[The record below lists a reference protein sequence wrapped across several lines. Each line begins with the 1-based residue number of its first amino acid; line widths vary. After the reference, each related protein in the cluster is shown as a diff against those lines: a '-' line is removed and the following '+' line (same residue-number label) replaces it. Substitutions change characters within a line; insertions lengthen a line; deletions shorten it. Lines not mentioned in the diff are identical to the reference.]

1 MENLRLN
8 NFILWCK
15 GWYWPVKY
23 ELPIFEQ
30 AKKALYLDGYEFI
43 THENNVLEI
52 ITSFVDDLV
61 ESKTIKPIKTQ
72 IIFQKINYYKYYYKS
87 TDNEALLWFFHDY
100 FAYEL
105 TSKELKLNPPT
116 YNRRLFKLGFRG
128 SSNIGDSYKMLN
140 CKAKKY
146 FNIKK

>member
-15 GWYWPVKY
+15 GWYRPVKD

-30 AKKALYLDGYEFI
+30 AKIALYLDGYEFI
-43 THENNVLEI
+43 THENKVLEI
-52 ITSFVDDLV
+52 ITLFVDDLV
-61 ESKTIKPIKTQ
+61 ESKIIKPIKTQ
-72 IIFQKINYYKYYYKS
+72 IIFQEINRYKYWYNS

-105 TSKELKLNPPT
+105 TNKELKLNPPT
-116 YNRRLFKLGFRG
+116 YDRRLFKLGFRG

-146 FNIKK
+146 FKIK

>member
-1 MENLRLN
+1 MEGLRLN

-15 GWYWPVKY
+15 GWYRPVKD

-30 AKKALYLDGYEFI
+30 AKIALYLDGYEFI
-43 THENNVLEI
+43 KHENDILNI
-52 ITSFVDDLV
+52 ITLFVDDLV
-61 ESKTIKPIKTQ
+61 ESKIIKPFRTQ
-72 IIFQKINYYKYYYKS
+72 IIFQQINRYKYWYQA

-105 TSKELKLNPPT
+105 TRKELKLNPPI
-116 YNRRLFKLGFRG
+116 YNRRLFKLGFKG
-128 SSNIGDSYKMLN
+128 SPNLGNSYKMLN

-146 FNIKK
+146 FKIKK

>member
-15 GWYWPVKY
+15 GWYRPVKD

-30 AKKALYLDGYEFI
+30 AKIALRLDGYELI
-43 THENNVLEI
+43 KHENDVLNI
-52 ITSFVDDLV
+52 VTLFVDDLV
-61 ESKTIKPIKTQ
+61 ESKTIRPFKTQ
-72 IIFQKINYYKYYYKS
+72 ILFQEINRYKYWYKA

-105 TSKELKLNPPT
+105 TRKELKLNPPI
-116 YNRRLFKLGFRG
+116 YNRRLFKLGFKG
-128 SSNIGDSYKMLN
+128 PHNLGNSYKMLN
-140 CKAKKY
+140 YKAK
-146 FNIKK
+146 NILK

>member
-15 GWYWPVKY
+15 GWYRPVKD

-30 AKKALYLDGYEFI
+30 AKIALRLDGYELI
-43 THENNVLEI
+43 KHENDVLNI
-52 ITSFVDDLV
+52 VTLFVDDLV
-61 ESKTIKPIKTQ
+61 ESKTIRPFKTQ
-72 IIFQKINYYKYYYKS
+72 ILFQEINRYKYWYNA

-105 TSKELKLNPPT
+105 TKKELKLNPPI
-116 YNRRLFKLGFRG
+116 YNRRLFKLGFKG
-128 SSNIGDSYKMLN
+128 PHNLGNSYKMLN
-140 CKAKKY
+140 YKAK
-146 FNIKK
+146 NILK

>member
-8 NFILWCK
+8 NFILLCK
-15 GWYWPVKY
+15 GWYRPVKD

-30 AKKALYLDGYEFI
+30 AKKALYLDGYI
-43 THENNVLEI
+43 CIAHENSVLEI

-61 ESKTIKPIKTQ
+61 ESKTIKPIRTQ
-72 IIFQKINYYKYYYKS
+72 IMFQNINRYKYWCKS
-87 TDNEALLWFFHDY
+87 TDNEALLWFFRDY

-140 CKAKKY
+140 YKAKEY
-146 FNIKK
+146 FNN

>member
-15 GWYWPVKY
+15 GWYRPVKD

-105 TSKELKLNPPT
+105 TSKELKLNPPI
-116 YNRRLFKLGFRG
+116 YNRSLFKLGFKG
-128 SSNIGDSYKMLN
+128 PTDMGNSYKMLN
-140 CKAKKY
+140 YKAREY
-146 FNIKK
+146 FNN

>member
-15 GWYWPVKY
+15 GWYRPVKD

-30 AKKALYLDGYEFI
+30 AKIALRLDGYELI
-43 THENNVLEI
+43 KHENDVLNI
-52 ITSFVDDLV
+52 VTLFVDDLV
-61 ESKTIKPIKTQ
+61 ESKTIRPLKTQ
-72 IIFQKINYYKYYYKS
+72 ILFQEINRYKYWYKA

-105 TSKELKLNPPT
+105 TKKELKLNPPI
-116 YNRRLFKLGFRG
+116 YNRRLFKLGFKG
-128 SSNIGDSYKMLN
+128 PHNLGNSYKMLN
-140 CKAKKY
+140 YKAK
-146 FNIKK
+146 NILK